1 MSETQHVLALCLQNS
16 LPNSSFTASRDRA
29 RHLPKQL
36 LWFLGTA
43 ELLDES
49 FPVLGRVLQPG
60 LGYASQD
67 FVSRSQVSK
76 EVQKY
81 PGHLQEPQLLL
92 HTGTVWSC
100 SRFLFRLMGALEGRV
115 CLLASLLPM
124 AVLLCSPD
132 SGDVKK
138 LQDHL
143 VYLLGWQGIFP
154 HSVFSSV
161 LSHLIDPSGG
171 AFVTCLGRHVSKYN
185 RLAC

>member
-1 MSETQHVLALCLQNS
+1 MSLSQFWGEFCSLVWVMPCKTLLAS
-16 LPNSSFTASRDRA
+16 PKRA
-29 RHLPKQL
+29 R
-36 LWFLGTA
+36 W
-43 ELLDES
+43 
-49 FPVLGRVLQPG
+49 
-60 LGYASQD
+60 
-67 FVSRSQVSK
+67 SRSTLDICRSPSCCCTQAQS
-76 EVQKY
+76 
-81 PGHLQEPQLLL
+81 
-92 HTGTVWSC
+92 WSC

-185 RLAC
+185 RLACWKIFPDMKPTLLLV